1 MTERDEVIQE
11 SAATDVFAAF
21 EEDFPGQGRA
31 FSPAQ
36 FLRRYLPALLAFVA
50 VIAVWE
56 GLTRLFGVETFVL
69 PKPSEVIASF
79 FETAPVIWSAGLRT
93 LIEALGGFAIGVT
106 LAVVTSLAA
115 ARWVGFREGILPLA
129 IVLNATPI
137 VALAPIF
144 NNWFSLISPFSK
156 MAVVAVVVYFPVM
169 INTTR
174 GLLEVDPSELE
185 LMRSLAASPSE
196 VTRRIRVPHALPFF
210 FASLKVASALSLI
223 AAIVAEY
230 FGGSQD
236 VLGQYIINRANLFQF
251 PDAWSAILVAS
262 ILGVA
267 FYLLILA
274 AERVFM
280 PWHVSLRTRDEV
292 VTTRVMAQKIG

>member
-1 MTERDEVIQE
+1 VTERDEVIRE
-11 SAATDVFAAF
+11 TSVTDVFAAF
-21 EEDFPGQGRA
+21 EGDLPATGRRSSPGR
-31 FSPAQ
+31 
-36 FLRRYLPALLAFVA
+36 LVRRYLPA
-50 VIAVWE
+50 VIAFLAVVLLWE
-56 GLTRLFGVETFVL
+56 GLTRLFGVESFVL
-69 PKPSEVIASF
+69 PKPSEVLASF
-79 FETAPVIWSAGLRT
+79 VDTAPVIWSAGLRT
-93 LIEALGGFAIGVT
+93 LVEALGGFVIGVT
-106 LAVVTSLAA
+106 LAVITSLAA
-115 ARWVGFREGILPLA
+115 ARWAGFREGILPLA

-144 NNWFSLISPFSK
+144 NNWFSITSPFSK

-174 GLLEVDPSELE
+174 GLLEVDPAELE
-185 LMRSLAASPSE
+185 LMRSIAASPSE
-196 VTRRIRVPHALPFF
+196 VTRRIRIPRALPYF

-230 FGGSQD
+230 FGGPQD

-251 PDAWSAILVAS
+251 PDAWAAILVAS

-274 AERVFM
+274 AERWFM
-280 PWHVSLRTRDEV
+280 PWHVSLRTTE
-292 VTTRVMAQKIG
+292 

>member
-1 MTERDEVIQE
+1 MTERDEVIEE
-11 SAATDVFAAF
+11 SSVTDVFAAF
-21 EEDFPGQGRA
+21 DGDFPAHARTS
-31 FSPAQ
+31 SPVQIA
-36 FLRRYLPALLAFVA
+36 RRYLPAFLAFVA

-56 GLTRLFGVETFVL
+56 GLTRLLGVETFVL

-93 LIEALGGFAIGVT
+93 LIEALGGFTIGVT

-144 NNWFSLISPFSK
+144 NNWFSLVSPFSK
-156 MAVVAVVVYFPVM
+156 MAVVAVVVFFPVM

-174 GLLEVDPSELE
+174 GLLEVDPAELE

-196 VTRRIRVPHALPFF
+196 VTRRVRIPRALPFF

-251 PDAWSAILVAS
+251 PDAWAAILVAS
-262 ILGVA
+262 ILGVT

-280 PWHVSLRTRDEV
+280 PWHVSLRRAE
-292 VTTRVMAQKIG
+292 

>member
-1 MTERDEVIQE
+1 
-11 SAATDVFAAF
+11 
-21 EEDFPGQGRA
+21 
-31 FSPAQ
+31 
-36 FLRRYLPALLAFVA
+36 
-50 VIAVWE
+50 
-56 GLTRLFGVETFVL
+56 VEA
-69 PKPSEVIASF
+69 I
-79 FETAPVIWSAGLRT
+79 
-93 LIEALGGFAIGVT
+93 GGFVIGVT

-144 NNWFSLISPFSK
+144 NNWFSITNPFSK

-174 GLLEVDPSELE
+174 GLLEVDPAELE
-185 LMRSLAASPSE
+185 LMRSLAATPSE

-251 PDAWSAILVAS
+251 PDAWAAILVAS

-267 FYLLILA
+267 FYLLILG

-280 PWHVSLRTRDEV
+280 PWHVSLRGGDEV
-292 VTTRVMAQKIG
+292 LSARATTPRIG

>member
-1 MTERDEVIQE
+1 MTERDEVIEE
-11 SAATDVFAAF
+11 SSVTDVFAAF
-21 EEDFPGQGRA
+21 DGDFPAHARTS
-31 FSPAQ
+31 SPVQIA
-36 FLRRYLPALLAFVA
+36 RRYLPALLAFVA

-56 GLTRLFGVETFVL
+56 GLTRLLGVETFVL

-93 LIEALGGFAIGVT
+93 LIEALGGFTIGVT

-144 NNWFSLISPFSK
+144 NNWFSLVSPFSK
-156 MAVVAVVVYFPVM
+156 MAVVAVVVFFPVM

-174 GLLEVDPSELE
+174 GLLEVDPAELE

-196 VTRRIRVPHALPFF
+196 VTRRVRIPRALPFF

-251 PDAWSAILVAS
+251 PDAWAAILVAS
-262 ILGVA
+262 ILGVS

-280 PWHVSLRTRDEV
+280 PWHVSLRRAE
-292 VTTRVMAQKIG
+292 